1 MPALR
6 VHAQCK
12 SKNGRFHGTHPQG
25 ILAILGVAERA
36 ESMMT
41 VTAITRADRGHLE
54 AHICTFVLNNFLP
67 LRAEAVDP
75 KRY

>member
-1 MPALR
+1 
-6 VHAQCK
+6 
-12 SKNGRFHGTHPQG
+12 
-25 ILAILGVAERA
+25 
-36 ESMMT
+36 MMT